1 MTKLNH
7 NQLSGALSLG
17 KFGDLIFTRQ
27 AAISGAHTHRSI
39 FSAIVE
45 RFQTWRAER
54 AASAELAGLS
64 DRELSDIGVTRQQI
78 PSLTRFRR

>member
-7 NQLSGALSLG
+7 NQVSSAMSLG

-27 AAISGAHTHRSI
+27 RPVSGANTHRSI
-39 FSAIVE
+39 FSAVLG
-45 RFQTWRAER
+45 RLQNWRAER

-64 DRELSDIGVTRQQI
+64 DRALADIGISREQI
-78 PSLTRFRR
+78 ASLTRIRR

>member
-7 NQLSGALSLG
+7 NQVSSAMSLG

-27 AAISGAHTHRSI
+27 APVSGADTHRG
-39 FSAIVE
+39 FLPGLVA

-64 DRELSDIGVTRQQI
+64 DRELADIGVTRQQI
-78 PSLTRFRR
+78 PSLTRIRR

>member
-7 NQLSGALSLG
+7 NQVSGALSLG

-27 AAISGAHTHRSI
+27 APVGGANTHRSI
-39 FSAIVE
+39 VSAVIG
-45 RFQTWRAER
+45 RLQNWRAER

-64 DRELSDIGVTRQQI
+64 DRALADIGISREQI
-78 PSLTRFRR
+78 SSLTRIRR

>member
-7 NQLSGALSLG
+7 NQLSGAMSLG

-27 AAISGAHTHRSI
+27 TPVSGANTHRSM
-39 FSAIVE
+39 FSEIVG
-45 RFQTWRAER
+45 RIQNWRAER

-64 DRELSDIGVTRQQI
+64 DRELSDIGVSREQI
-78 PSLTRFRR
+78 SSLTRIRR